1 MISQKKR
8 IVSLLIAL
16 AVAGL
21 GTTAAMADGFGNGA
35 KGLFFEQLDSPYKS
49 LNTGVQ
55 YYIELHRDGHLSKVT
70 NKFGFKNGDKIRFH
84 VKSNVDG
91 YAYILLKSGS
101 RGEQSVLFP
110 DQGSGDDN
118 KVKRGDDYVIP
129 SSGFL
134 TFDDNPGT
142 EKVSLLLS
150 RTPIDAQAYLAGP
163 KDSPTLIASAMTGA
177 KDLIPQRVLVHYSE
191 SAPTKIASLP
201 PPEKRPDKVEP
212 VSKPPRKPPTRIV
225 ASNRPKNSSTGT
237 TTTNID
243 KGLGSGVT
251 TIASVPPNSS
261 PSKKSKPDLEG
272 TVTVVSELPD
282 NVLHIDVDLHHI

>member
-1 MISQKKR
+1 MISRKKR

-21 GTTAAMADGFGNGA
+21 GTTAAMADGSGDGA

-70 NKFGFKNGDKIRFH
+70 NKFGFRNGDKIRFH

-91 YAYILLKSGS
+91 FAYILLKSGS

-118 KVKRGDDYVIP
+118 KVRRGEDYVIP

-150 RTPIDAQAYLAGP
+150 RTPIDAKAYLSGP

-191 SAPTKIASLP
+191 PAPTKIASLP
-201 PPEKRPDKVEP
+201 PPEKRPEKVET
-212 VSKPPRKPPTRIV
+212 KPQRKPTRVV
-225 ASNRPKNSSTGT
+225 ASNRPKNQSTRTNTDKSLEPEVTPSSSTPQT
-237 TTTNID
+237 T
-243 KGLGSGVT
+243 
-251 TIASVPPNSS
+251 SV
-261 PSKKSKPDLEG
+261 PSKKTKPDLEG